1 MRSRGKNEEYEAE
14 REAYKTK
21 KEALKEE
28 KRKLEYMLYDPLK
41 VSNGNKDKLK
51 RIREVCDE

>member
-1 MRSRGKNEEYEAE
+1 
-14 REAYKTK
+14 
-21 KEALKEE
+21 LKEE